1 MFSVA
6 IVALSACAG
15 PPAKQP
21 NPMRPIDERR
31 ATSIIAAG
39 YRDSG
44 ENPSEGRDITLP
56 TGKSLHVDVGTVG
69 RKYGVAY
76 LTAADPRAA
85 RRQARSP
92 APSAQRR
99 FAHRPRGGAD
109 SGAVILVLFA
119 DDYQYDDL
127 AGESARVDQH
137 HGRKSPHP
145 RRSRLLG
152 PGPFEKLP

>member
-1 MFSVA
+1 MV
-6 IVALSACAG
+6 LSGVRCPFGLRRPPGQAAESRCA
-15 PPAKQP
+15 PSTSAAP
-21 NPMRPIDERR
+21 
-31 ATSIIAAG
+31 TSIIAAG

-76 LTAADPRAA
+76 LTAGGSRGA

-99 FAHRPRGGAD
+99 FAYRPRGGAD

-127 AGESARVDQH
+127 AGESHESTNITA
-137 HGRKSPHP
+137 
-145 RRSRLLG
+145 
-152 PGPFEKLP
+152 EK